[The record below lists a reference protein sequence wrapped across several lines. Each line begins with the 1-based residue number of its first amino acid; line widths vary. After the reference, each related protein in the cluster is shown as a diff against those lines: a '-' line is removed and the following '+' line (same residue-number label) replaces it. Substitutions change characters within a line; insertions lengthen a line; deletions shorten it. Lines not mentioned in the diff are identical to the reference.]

1 MPNAG
6 ARGRGRAMG
15 ARTGSGIA
23 ALWLALLL
31 PARAASV
38 TVAEPIA
45 RISLEGGYD
54 SNALFLGQGGDRT
67 GRVSPDVG
75 LRLHDHLWDMRAE
88 YGGDYLVYQRLQPN
102 GIWNH
107 RGLLKLEAT
116 PTHRVDVS
124 LTAKGGYAFDPIGL
138 AQMGIFRTG
147 KDSAWTLAGRGRVAW
162 QALRRMELAATLS
175 DRTVVFSDR
184 TGGAMH
190 APGAEALWLATE
202 RLAVGG
208 AYAAGVF
215 QGFERGGDTVAFS
228 HGARARAR
236 YRVTRTLEVDGYA
249 GPAMWRGPEG
259 TAVVPE
265 AGAELRLEG
274 RWSDLRLSAAHGL
287 GIGATARPALV
298 DSAELGAV
306 HRFGRTYDVR
316 VDGGIWRSGTVPGG
330 GNATLGYAAAGEA
343 GMAVGAGVRVA
354 LALTHFA
361 RIDDRSSALDRTTVG
376 IRLGWAL
383 PTR

>member
-1 MPNAG
+1 
-6 ARGRGRAMG
+6 MG
-15 ARTGSGIA
+15 AWTGSGIA
-23 ALWLALLL
+23 ALLLAVLL

-38 TVAEPIA
+38 TVWEPIA

-54 SNALFLGQGGDRT
+54 SNALFLGQGSDRT
-67 GRVSPDVG
+67 GRISPDLG
-75 LRLHDHLWDMRAE
+75 LRLHDHLWDLKAV
-88 YGGDYLVYQRLQPN
+88 YGGDYLVYERLQPN

-107 RGLLKLEAT
+107 RGELRLDAT
-116 PTHRVDVS
+116 PTRRVAVT
-124 LTAKGGYAFDPIGL
+124 LLAKGGYAFDPIGL

-147 KDSAWTLAGRGRVAW
+147 KDSAWTLWGRGRAAW
-162 QALRRMELAATLS
+162 QAMHRMELAVTMT

-190 APGAEALWLATE
+190 APGAEALWLVSE

-215 QGFERGGDTVAFS
+215 QGFEPRGDTVAFS
-228 HGARARAR
+228 HGARARGR

-265 AGAELRLEG
+265 AGAELRMEG
-274 RWSDLRLSAAHGL
+274 RWSDLRVSAAHGL

-316 VDGGIWRSGTVPGG
+316 VDGGIWRSGVVPGG
-330 GNATLGYAAAGEA
+330 GNATLGYAASGEA

-361 RIDDRSSALDRTTVG
+361 RIDDQSSALDRTTVG

-383 PTR
+383 PTRRGE